1 MPSKHVTMN
10 DIPKMSE
17 SELEEF
23 FDSAEFDT
31 RGYNYAL
38 QLLTAKRLKQLKKHH
53 WSVTPLFWVSVVG
66 AVAAVVAAY
75 YAYLAYSQPQKLSVA
90 SPQSQNEPSAFPKQ
104 SPQLPL
110 PSPQQSR
117 GKP

>member
-1 MPSKHVTMN
+1 MN

-31 RGYNYAL
+31 RGYTYAL
-38 QLLTAKRLKQLKKHH
+38 QLLTAKRLKSLKKHH

-75 YAYLAYSQPQKLSVA
+75 YAYLAYSQPQQISVV
-90 SPQSQNEPSAFPKQ
+90 SPHSQSAPSTSPK
-104 SPQLPL
+104 PLPKVQQ
-110 PSPQQSR
+110 PSPQQSK
-117 GKP
+117 GKQ